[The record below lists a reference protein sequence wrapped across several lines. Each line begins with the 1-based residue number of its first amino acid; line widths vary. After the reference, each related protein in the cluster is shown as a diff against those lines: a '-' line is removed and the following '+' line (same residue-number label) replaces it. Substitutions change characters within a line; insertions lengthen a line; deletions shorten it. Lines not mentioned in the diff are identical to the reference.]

1 MEAFASNLKS
11 PPPQVRKRIN
21 FQLIAIF
28 CIYALVLAEGVS
40 QVFSY
45 ENRLVLIIYGFG
57 FSIFATIWA
66 VHDSKLRKLNFY
78 YPLRFVYLITCP
90 LSTAIYLIYTRGW
103 LGLGLI
109 VAHFIALA
117 VVSNIAFYVTFY
129 AVYYSGYWDLY
140 DPIYLT

>member
-11 PPPQVRKRIN
+11 PPPPVQKRIN
-21 FQLIAIF
+21 FQSVSLF
-28 CIYALVLAEGVS
+28 CIYVLVLAEGVS

-45 ENRLVLIIYGFG
+45 ENRLVLIIYGWG

-66 VHDSKLRKLNFY
+66 IHDSKFRNLNFY

-103 LGLGLI
+103 LGFGLV
-109 VAHFIALA
+109 VANFIALVA
-117 VVSNIAFYVTFY
+117 VSNIAFYVTFY
-129 AVYYSGYWDLY
+129 VVQYSGYWDLY
-140 DPIYLT
+140 DPVYLP

>member
-11 PPPQVRKRIN
+11 PPPLNRKRVN
-21 FQLIAIF
+21 FQSVAIF

-40 QVFSY
+40 QVFSH
-45 ENRLVLIIYGFG
+45 ENRLVTIIFGCG

-66 VHDSKLRKLNFY
+66 IHDSKLRKLNFY
-78 YPLRFVYLITCP
+78 FPLRFVYLITCP

-103 LGLGLI
+103 LGLGLV
-109 VAHFIALA
+109 VANFIALVA
-117 VVSNIAFYVTFY
+117 VSNIAFYVTFY
-129 AVYYSGYWDLY
+129 AVQYSGYWDLY